1 MVSGAPRI
9 LFIGSDLHGVGGI
22 QRYSSWMI
30 DALDRVG
37 PCEIVDLELEPTGGT
52 PRSKGRAAARA
63 LATWR
68 RIRPQ
73 VVVLGHL
80 SFAPLAL
87 PQRLRG
93 RPAVA
98 VAYGIEVWGAS
109 SPVARGTWRALSEV
123 WPISS
128 FTATEL
134 RRIEPGAR
142 VGPVLG
148 GGLDDSFFTGRRLER
163 EGSRLRI
170 VVVARLDDL
179 AYKGID
185 TCIEATERAAASID
199 VELRLIGDGPARRQ
213 LDALVQQ
220 RGLTSIVRC
229 LGPLDDDALRR
240 EYAEAG
246 VVVSVSRFRRG
257 DPPQGE
263 GLGIVALE
271 AGAAGVPAIVSSV
284 GGAVDTV
291 IDGTTGLLVPAGD
304 ADALTRALVEL
315 GRDPTR
321 RARMGRAARAF
332 VHEVHGRDA
341 FRARVREAVHGVV
354 G

>member
-1 MVSGAPRI
+1 MSGAPRI
-9 LFIGSDLHGVGGI
+9 LFVGSDLRGVGGI

-37 PCEIVDLELEPTGGT
+37 PCEVLDLELEPTGAT
-52 PRSKGRAAARA
+52 PKAKARAAARV

-68 RIRPQ
+68 RSRPQ
-73 VVVLGHL
+73 VMVLGHL
-80 SFAPLAL
+80 SFAPLAW
-87 PQRLRG
+87 PQRLCG
-93 RPAVA
+93 QPAVA
-98 VAYGIEVWGAS
+98 VAYGIEVWGPT
-109 SPVARGTWRALSEV
+109 SPVTRGTWRALSQV

-128 FTATEL
+128 FTAGEL
-134 RRIEPGAR
+134 RRIDGGVR

-148 GGLDDSFFTGRRLER
+148 GGLDDVFFAGRRAER
-163 EGSRLRI
+163 DGSCLRI
-170 VVVARLDDL
+170 IVVARLDDL
-179 AYKGID
+179 IYKGID
-185 TCIEATERAAASID
+185 TCIEAVERATASID
-199 VELRLIGDGPARRQ
+199 VELRVIGEGPARRQ
-213 LDALVQQ
+213 LDALLHR

-229 LGPLDDDALRR
+229 LGPLDDEALRR

-246 VVVSVSRFRRG
+246 VAVSVSRFRRG
-257 DPPQGE
+257 AHPQGE

-284 GGAVDTV
+284 GGTVDTV
-291 IDGTTGLLVPAGD
+291 IDGTTGLLVPPGD

-315 GRDPTR
+315 GRDPAR

-332 VHEVHGRDA
+332 VGEVHSRDA
-341 FRARVREAVHGVV
+341 FRARVREAVYGVV